1 MKPLALTLLLAGFAL
16 PAGDPPGFYLWKS
29 AELKGF
35 SKTLAPQMNDKKVAT
50 QSIASYGNYSF
61 MVAHREGSGEAEYH
75 ATQADVFVVQSGEA
89 TLVVGGELVDG
100 KTSAPNE
107 MRAASIKGGTEKK
120 LAAGDVVTI
129 PAKVAHQVKLDAG
142 KQFTYFVVK
151 VTQP

>member
-1 MKPLALTLLLAGFAL
+1 MKPLALALLLAGFAL

-35 SKTLAPQMNDKKVAT
+35 GKTLAPKINDKKFAA
-50 QSIASYGNYSF
+50 QALGSYANYTF
-61 MVAHREGSGEAEYH
+61 NVAHREGSGEAEYH

-89 TLVVGGELVDG
+89 TLIVGGELVDG
-100 KTSAPNE
+100 KTTAPNE
-107 MRAASIKGGTEKK
+107 MRAASILGGTERK

-129 PAKVAHQVKLDAG
+129 PAKVAHQLKLDAG
-142 KQFTYFVVK
+142 KEFTYFYVK

>member
-129 PAKVAHQVKLDAG
+129 PAKVAHLVKLDAG